1 MGFEY
6 SRLVISEII
15 LSRRQVSKDFKNGGP
30 IRLTFL
36 VFEHVKEYVA
46 LVAFLFDFIFSAW
59 TPWLTSRSFSRPL
72 LFRKAFLFWIDIAK

>member
-46 LVAFLFDFIFSAW
+46 LVAFLFDFIFSA
-59 TPWLTSRSFSRPL
+59 
-72 LFRKAFLFWIDIAK
+72 